1 MRRRVTDVL
10 IGVGLI
16 GVYVLAARIGLSFD
30 AAAGFASLV
39 WPPAGIS
46 LAALLLLGPRFWP
59 SIFIGAVIANVLTG
73 APMIVALS
81 IGVLIAYR
89 NTTREQASART
100 SEWVE
105 NALRTSAMIIMVV
118 GLGGALS
125 QILRQTPAVD
135 AMAGGYCRQHWWPAR
150 AGVDLPA
157 FPLAPAPRGRHHGL
171 SPRTG
176 DRRGLR
182 RPD

>member
-39 WPPAGIS
+39 WPPTGIS
-46 LAALLLLGPRFWP
+46 LAALLLLGTRFWP

-81 IGVLIAYR
+81 IGVGNTGEAVVGALLLRRASDFGMTLETVRSVVSLVLFGALLSTLISA
-89 NTTREQASART
+89 TTGTASLYLGHIIT
-100 SEWVE
+100 SEKFGKVWG
-105 NALRTSAMIIMVV
+105 TWWIGDMVADLV
-118 GLGGALS
+118 WAPLVL
-125 QILRQTPAVD
+125 V
-135 AMAGGYCRQHWWPAR
+135 WAR
-150 AGVDLPA
+150 KPRVA
-157 FPLAPAPRGRHHGL
+157 FIH
-171 SPRTG
+171 
-176 DRRGLR
+176 
-182 RPD
+182 